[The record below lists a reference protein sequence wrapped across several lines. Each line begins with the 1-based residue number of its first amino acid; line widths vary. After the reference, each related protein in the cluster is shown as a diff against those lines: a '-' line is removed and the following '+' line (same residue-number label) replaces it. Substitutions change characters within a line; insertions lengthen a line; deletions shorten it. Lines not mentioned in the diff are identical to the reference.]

1 MEILGVLLALRRDG
15 QDDDDVVVQ
24 DFPVYTPGPEQKK
37 VWCRKNCVGNVP
49 NGFVWGFGFG

>member
-24 DFPVYTPGPEQKK
+24 DFPVYTLVWRKK